1 MPDEALGS
9 PSCSVAQR
17 SQCARSMEREC
28 QGTVVLLAWSLSC
41 PSVKPRGARYMLV
54 ECTVHARGVA
64 RRREQHACTL
74 YGTIQCDLTLLK
86 QALKI

>member
-17 SQCARSMEREC
+17 SQCARSMECEC

-41 PSVKPRGARYMLV
+41 PSVKPRGARYMRVEWLGGESSMLV
-54 ECTVHARGVA
+54 LSVELSNV
-64 RRREQHACTL
+64 
-74 YGTIQCDLTLLK
+74 ILLC
-86 QALKI
+86 

>member
-9 PSCSVAQR
+9 PSSSVAQR

-41 PSVKPRGARYMLV
+41 PSVKPQGAQYMLV
-54 ECTVHARGVA
+54 EWLGGESSTFVLSV
-64 RRREQHACTL
+64 EL
-74 YGTIQCDLTLLK
+74 SNVILLW
-86 QALKI
+86 